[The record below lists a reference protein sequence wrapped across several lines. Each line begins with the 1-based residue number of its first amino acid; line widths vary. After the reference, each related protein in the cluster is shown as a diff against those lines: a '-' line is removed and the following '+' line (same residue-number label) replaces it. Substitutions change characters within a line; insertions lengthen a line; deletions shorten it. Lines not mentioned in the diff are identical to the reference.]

1 VRKTKEILLIVE
13 DDAGLQKQMRW
24 SFDAYETLVAG
35 DRESA
40 LVHLRRHEPAVV
52 TLDLGLP
59 PDPDGASEGLAT
71 LEQILMLS
79 PDTKVIVVTGNQD
92 RANAVKA
99 VAMGAYDFYQKP
111 FDPEVLG
118 LVVERAFRLHAL
130 QQENRQLQQLQDS
143 PMQGILTRDPG
154 MLKMCRSV
162 EKVAPSD
169 ATVLLLGESGTG
181 KELLAKALHQLGPRS
196 AKRFVAINCAAIPE
210 NLLESELFGYEK
222 GAFTGANK
230 QTRGKIEFADG
241 GTFFLDEVGD
251 LSLALQ
257 AKILRFLQERV
268 IERVGGREEISVD
281 VRIVCATHQDLKK
294 LIEESRF
301 REDLYYRL
309 SEIVIAVPPLRDRH
323 GDAALLAHA
332 FMHKFSRQ
340 EGRSILSFT
349 QDALRA
355 VEAYPWPGNV
365 REMENYVKRAVIMTD
380 GSQIG
385 AEDLGLSAPAGE
397 PEPINLREVRDAA
410 ERNAIIKALSRVDGN
425 ILAAAELLGV
435 SRPTLYD
442 LVDRLG
448 LKQSVSIKKAED

>member
-71 LEQILMLS
+71 LEQILMLA

-130 QQENRQLQQLQDS
+130 QRENRQLQQLQDS